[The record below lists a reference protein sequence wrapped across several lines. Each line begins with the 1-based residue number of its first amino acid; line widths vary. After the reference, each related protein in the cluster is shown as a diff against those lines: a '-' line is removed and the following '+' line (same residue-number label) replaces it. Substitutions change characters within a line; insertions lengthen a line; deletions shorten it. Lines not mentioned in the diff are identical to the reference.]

1 MLFSSRN
8 NSINDT
14 EAFVRFRERMWNRFD
29 YILKECYEEFT
40 EKSLSGGEFYN
51 VVYDLLYKVADG
63 LGMNAAERT
72 GEEIYNKLKDYI
84 LNANCNDIIFDVI
97 ESHINALYGRL
108 KFPDKDV
115 RLDSIVLRKR
125 TVHIYKQFLKDENQ
139 PFQLYKNRVVPLM
152 SDLELSELNAALKT
166 PYDSVDRHIAKA
178 LRFFSDRKNPDY
190 ENSIKESIS
199 AVEAMCC
206 TIAGMKGKVTLGQ
219 ILDKLKDN
227 GIEIH
232 GAMRTGFEKLYGYT
246 SNSDGIRHGGID
258 FTNAPE
264 EDARFMLVS
273 CAAFVNYLVAKK
285 SKLKTTI

>member
-1 MLFSSRN
+1 
-8 NSINDT
+8 
-14 EAFVRFRERMWNRFD
+14 MWNQFD
-29 YILKECYEEFT
+29 YMLEECYEDFT
-40 EKSLSGGEFYN
+40 ERSLSGGEFYN

-72 GEEIYNKLKDYI
+72 GEEIYNNLKDYI
-84 LNANCNDIIFDVI
+84 LNANCDDIIFDVM

-115 RLDSIVLRKR
+115 WLDSTVLRKR
-125 TVHIYKQFLKDENQ
+125 TVHIYKQLLKDENQ
-139 PFQLYKNRVVPLM
+139 PFQLYKNRVVPLI
-152 SDLELSELNAALKT
+152 SGLELSELNAALKT
-166 PYDSVDRHIAKA
+166 PYAPVNKHIAKA
-178 LRFFSDRKNPDY
+178 LNLFSDRKNPDY

-199 AVEAMCC
+199 AVESICRI
-206 TIAGMKGKVTLGQ
+206 IAGMKGKVTLGE
-219 ILDKLKDN
+219 IFDKLKDN